1 MNKQNEIERE
11 EIKDAIKE
19 IHFLV
24 QVLQDTPVTSSVSRE
39 IKTRVVRSM
48 LKEEQDYVDYFNS
61 TFTDEEQKKIDEMI
75 DNQIEDMKIK
85 RDEQLNLEEKQSG
98 IL

>member
-1 MNKQNEIERE
+1 MTNAQIEKE

-24 QVLQDTPVTSSVSRE
+24 QVLQDTPITSSVSRE

-48 LKEEQDYVDYFNS
+48 LKEEQDYVDFFNS
-61 TFTDEEQKKIDEMI
+61 TFTDEEQKKIDDMI
-75 DNQIEDMKIK
+75 DCQIEDAKIK
-85 RDEQLNLEEKQSG
+85 RDEQLNKEEK
-98 IL
+98 